1 MIMLRFNKSGI
12 LLVALFALFSSLTLP
27 IRTSVVRGSP
37 ETAVQVV
44 PYANTAGVGQVFT
57 INITVLNVQNLYG
70 IEATVKWNSS
80 VLELNSIG
88 IRLGHTDTDGVLYN
102 TSSTSP
108 PFIAENSTQN
118 GQYAIA
124 ATSTAPA
131 PSFNGSGNI
140 VRITFKVTNS
150 GHSNIDLESQLQ
162 DYPPP
167 DRQPRVSLPI
177 QHTTTGGQFDT
188 TVAEIPNSAILLV
201 FTVLTVSA
209 LLLSKK
215 ITRKRA
221 PASVFEL
228 KTRFINEVKGY

>member
-1 MIMLRFNKSGI
+1 MMLRLYKSRII
-12 LLVALFALFSSLTLP
+12 LIALFALFSSLALP
-27 IRTSVVRGSP
+27 IRTNMVQGSP
-37 ETAVQVV
+37 ETAVDIV
-44 PYANTAGVGQVFT
+44 PYASTADVGQSFIINVTVF
-57 INITVLNVQNLYG
+57 NVQNLYG
-70 IEATVKWNSS
+70 IEATVNWNSS
-80 VLELNSIG
+80 VLELSNVD

-118 GQYAIA
+118 GQYAIS

-140 VRITFKVTNS
+140 VRITFNVTNS

-162 DYPPP
+162 DYPPS
-167 DRQPRVSLPI
+167 DREPPLSLPI
-177 QHTTTGGQFDT
+177 QHTTTGSQFST

-201 FTVLTVSA
+201 FTVLAVLA
-209 LLLSKK
+209 LVLSKK
-215 ITRKRA
+215 IARKRA
-221 PASVFEL
+221 PKSVFEL